1 MAQNSLA
8 ATAAAPAPA
17 HDASPAPATP
27 NDTAPDVAGLETTGG
42 TEQPHQLK
50 WLGLNAEGYIAIA
63 FVIFVALLLY
73 LKVPRMIAT
82 ALDGRAD
89 QVRADLDEAKRL
101 RAEAEALLAGYQA
114 KADQAGH
121 DAEHIVANARSEA
134 AAIVTDAHVQADAVI
149 ARRGA
154 LAETKIAAAERAA
167 EASVR
172 AQAVDLATAAARR
185 IIVAHDDPA
194 ESARLTGAAISEL
207 DRRLH

>member
-1 MAQNSLA
+1 MAQ
-8 ATAAAPAPA
+8 PAPEIA
-17 HDASPAPATP
+17 GAP
-27 NDTAPDVAGLETTGG
+27 TTGG

-63 FVIFVALLLY
+63 FVIFVGLLLY
-73 LKVPRMIAT
+73 LKVPKMIGD
-82 ALDGRAD
+82 ALDGRATK
-89 QVRADLDEAKRL
+89 VRADLDEAKRL
-101 RAEAEALLAGYQA
+101 RAEAEALLAGYEA
-114 KADQAGH
+114 KADQAAH

-134 AAIVTDAHVQADAVI
+134 AAIVTDAHTQAEAVI

-172 AQAVDLATAAARR
+172 AQAVDLATAAAKR
-185 IIVAHDDPA
+185 IIIAHDDA
-194 ESARLTGAAISEL
+194 GENARLTSAAIGEL